1 MIYHALAAASRSN
14 RQRAIPLHVI
24 ENADGY
30 EVQADLPGIA
40 KTDIDIQIK
49 DNVVAI
55 NAKSSASVE
64 KKDGDRVIYTER
76 AEGEVSR
83 RFSVAND
90 IDQSRSEARF
100 DNGVLTLKL
109 AKKVVDNGTRPL
121 AIA

>member
-1 MIYHALAAASRSN
+1 MIYHALAAAARQQ
-14 RQRAIPLHVI
+14 RQRAIPLHVV

-40 KTDIDIQIK
+40 KSDIDIQIK

-55 NAKSSASVE
+55 AAKPTAAAE

-76 AEGEVSR
+76 NEGEVSR
-83 RFSVAND
+83 RFSVASD

-109 AKKVVDNGTRPL
+109 AKKVVDNGTRQL